1 MQAIFVSALEA
12 QRVRIRAR
20 WEDLLRAERFTSP
33 LANPDT
39 LVHLMDLTLDEV
51 FATLAA
57 GEGRRRHSRSGEI
70 VCRCGRNPLL
80 VYFSVGRQ
88 AIREALVWAQIEM
101 AALTGAERDGAMM
114 DLDAGYSQI
123 ARREIESFCAVCQFR
138 DTADARSAAAA
149 VL

>member
-20 WEDLLRAERFTSP
+20 WEDLLRAERSTSP

-39 LVHLMDLTLDEV
+39 LVHLMDLTLDDV
-51 FATLAA
+51 FSTLAA
-57 GEGRRRHSRSGEI
+57 CEGRKRHPRSGDI

-88 AIREALVWAQIEM
+88 AMREALVMAQIEM
-101 AALTGAERDGAMM
+101 AALTSADRDGALV
-114 DLDAGYSQI
+114 DLDSGYSQI

-149 VL
+149 AL

>member
-20 WEDLLRAERFTSP
+20 WEDLLRAERSTSP

-57 GEGRRRHSRSGEI
+57 GEGRKRHARSGEI
-70 VCRCGRNPLL
+70 VCPCGLNPLL

-88 AIREALVWAQIEM
+88 AMREALVLAQTEM
-101 AALTGAERDGAMM
+101 AALTSTDRDGALV

-123 ARREIESFCAVCQFR
+123 ARREIASFCAVCQFR
-138 DTADARSAAAA
+138 DTADARSATVAA
-149 VL
+149 L

>member
-20 WEDLLRAERFTSP
+20 WEDLLRAERSTSP

-39 LVHLMDLTLDEV
+39 LVHLMDLTLDDI

-57 GEGRRRHSRSGEI
+57 GEGRKRHSRPCEI

-88 AIREALVWAQIEM
+88 AMREALVMAQIEM
-101 AALTGAERDGAMM
+101 AALTSADRDGALV
-114 DLDAGYSQI
+114 DLDSGYGQI

-138 DTADARSAAAA
+138 DTAGARSAAAA
-149 VL
+149 AL